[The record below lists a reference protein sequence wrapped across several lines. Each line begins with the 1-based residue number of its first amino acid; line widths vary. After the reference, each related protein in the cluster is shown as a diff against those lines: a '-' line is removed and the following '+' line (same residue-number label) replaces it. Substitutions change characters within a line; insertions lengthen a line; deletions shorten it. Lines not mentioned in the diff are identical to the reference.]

1 MTISVNHGAFESLTH
16 PSCIHE
22 PSLQILIIIITI
34 NITILKSNEII
45 NFIDKHSDCS
55 IFALLYAF

>member
-1 MTISVNHGAFESLTH
+1 MVLLNRLHTHNAF
-16 PSCIHE
+16 HE

-34 NITILKSNEII
+34 NITILKSNKII

-55 IFALLYAF
+55 IFTLLYAF